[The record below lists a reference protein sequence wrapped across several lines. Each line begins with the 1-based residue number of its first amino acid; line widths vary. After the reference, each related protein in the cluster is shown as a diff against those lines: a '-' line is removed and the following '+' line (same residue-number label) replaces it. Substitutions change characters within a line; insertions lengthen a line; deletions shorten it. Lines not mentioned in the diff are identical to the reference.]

1 MNNSFLINA
10 LPNVFDEETEFI
22 PLMSQEDE
30 DKINKES
37 TPDVLPILPLRNT
50 VLFPGVVIPIT
61 VGRDKSIKLIKDV
74 YKGTKSLGVVSQKDL
89 SIEEPKFNDLH
100 KTGTVAHIM
109 KMLRMPDGNITAII
123 QGRRLMSLEKMV
135 KEDPYIISEIN
146 SLSETKPSK
155 SDEEFDA
162 LVESIKDIALQIVK
176 ESPNIPSEAQ
186 LAIRNIES
194 PSFLV
199 NFVCSNMDVPVHIKQ
214 NLLMESDLKKRS
226 IKTLELLS
234 RELQKL
240 EMKNE
245 IQHKVKV
252 DLDQQQREYFLNQQ
266 LKAIQEELGD
276 SADEEIEEMRRQSKS
291 KKWSLEVSKSFNKEL
306 KKLQRMN
313 PAMADYSVQRAYL
326 ELILELPWNE
336 YTKDH
341 FDLRR
346 AKKILNRDHS
356 GLEKVKDRIIEY
368 LAVLKLKGDM
378 KSPILCL
385 YGPPGVG
392 KTSLGKSIAE
402 SLGRKYERVSLG
414 GMRDESEIR
423 GHRKTYIGAMPG
435 RIIKSIKKSQS
446 SNPVFVLDEI
456 DKITRDN
463 HGDPSSALLEVLDP
477 EQNTS
482 FHDNYLEMGYDLSKV
497 MFLATANSLSNIQP
511 ALLDRM
517 EIIEINGYTL
527 EEKIEIAR
535 KHLLPKQ
542 LKEHGIE
549 KKNLKLSTSVIS
561 KIIDFYTRESG
572 VRGLDKVI
580 AKIVRYVAKSIVMHQ
595 KYNINI
601 SESDLKIILGP
612 SVFEKDKYLNN
623 NIAGVVTG
631 LAWTPSGGDVLF
643 IESSLS
649 VGQGKLEI
657 TGNLGKVM
665 KESSI
670 IALKYLKS
678 NYEKLNINPSLFKKY
693 DVHIHVPEGATPKD
707 GPSAGITMLTALTS
721 LYTQRKIKNKIAMTG
736 EITLRGKVLPGG
748 GIKEKILAANRAGIK
763 EIILSNSN
771 KKDISEIK
779 DRYLKGLTFHYVN
792 YVDEVLNIAIMKNK
806 VKNHK
811 KL

>member
-414 GMRDESEIR
+414 GMRDES
-423 GHRKTYIGAMPG
+423 
-435 RIIKSIKKSQS
+435 
-446 SNPVFVLDEI
+446 
-456 DKITRDN
+456 
-463 HGDPSSALLEVLDP
+463 
-477 EQNTS
+477 
-482 FHDNYLEMGYDLSKV
+482 
-497 MFLATANSLSNIQP
+497 
-511 ALLDRM
+511 
-517 EIIEINGYTL
+517 
-527 EEKIEIAR
+527 
-535 KHLLPKQ
+535 
-542 LKEHGIE
+542 
-549 KKNLKLSTSVIS
+549 
-561 KIIDFYTRESG
+561 
-572 VRGLDKVI
+572 
-580 AKIVRYVAKSIVMHQ
+580 
-595 KYNINI
+595 
-601 SESDLKIILGP
+601 
-612 SVFEKDKYLNN
+612 
-623 NIAGVVTG
+623 
-631 LAWTPSGGDVLF
+631 
-643 IESSLS
+643 
-649 VGQGKLEI
+649 
-657 TGNLGKVM
+657 
-665 KESSI
+665 
-670 IALKYLKS
+670 
-678 NYEKLNINPSLFKKY
+678 
-693 DVHIHVPEGATPKD
+693 
-707 GPSAGITMLTALTS
+707 
-721 LYTQRKIKNKIAMTG
+721 
-736 EITLRGKVLPGG
+736 
-748 GIKEKILAANRAGIK
+748 
-763 EIILSNSN
+763 
-771 KKDISEIK
+771 
-779 DRYLKGLTFHYVN
+779 
-792 YVDEVLNIAIMKNK
+792 
-806 VKNHK
+806 
-811 KL
+811 